1 MTQRPA
7 LLLDRIRAA
16 ITRDPE
22 SPAFLG
28 VSTISYASMR
38 ALVSATMRKLD
49 GDGIRAGQVVALTMS
64 QSPLHLFT
72 FLALARLGA
81 ISVSVSPVQS
91 DADRAALYR
100 RFGVTAVVSELAN
113 AGAPGVALIHLR
125 GIGAKGDENDFD
137 NWSYDPVGST
147 PLRIALTSGT
157 VGEQKGIEQSHEE
170 FARRLD
176 RRHYGEAERPRVLPP
191 NLHVTAALSLA
202 CHALSRGGAVVFP
215 PGYDAVALRAT
226 IQRFEV
232 TTLTFPPAHIA
243 MMLPTLPE
251 SGPAFPSVTHFRL
264 MSTAPSAAFLDEL
277 RRKVTPNIF
286 VPYSTTET
294 GVIAIA
300 TPELL
305 EKAPGCTGRV
315 VSDAELQVLGE
326 DGRVLPPNMPGEIRV
341 RVPGMPRGYFG
352 GADPARFRDG
362 WFHPRDTG
370 YVTEEGLV
378 YIQGRIDEV
387 INVGGRKLAPR
398 HAEAILE
405 EDPAVREAA
414 VFALD
419 SMTVGAIVVPKAP
432 VDWARLDALAR
443 DRLEVFAPARY
454 YEVSEL
460 PRNMLGK
467 IRRPELAALAA
478 SESAI
483 LRHDRSTT

>member
-1 MTQRPA
+1 MTERVP
-7 LLLDRIRAA
+7 LLLDRIREA
-16 ITRDPE
+16 IARDPE
-22 SPAFLG
+22 APAFLG
-28 VSTISYASMR
+28 AAPISYGAMR
-38 ALVSATMRKLD
+38 ALVSNTMRALD
-49 GDGIRAGQVVALTMS
+49 GQGIRAGQVVALTMS
-64 QSPLHLFT
+64 QSPMHIIT
-72 FLALARLGA
+72 FLALARLGV
-81 ISVSVSPVQS
+81 ISLSVSPIPL

-113 AGAPGVALIHLR
+113 AGAPGVLLIHLQ
-125 GIGAKGDENDFD
+125 GMGAKGTETEFD
-137 NWSYDPVGST
+137 TWSYEPVGAT

-157 VGEQKGIEQSHEE
+157 VGEQKGIEQSHED

-202 CHALSRGGAVVFP
+202 CHALTRGGTVVFP
-215 PGYDAVALRAT
+215 PGYDAASLTAT
-226 IQRFEV
+226 IQRFDV

-251 SGPAFPSVTHFRL
+251 NGPAFPTVTHFRL
-264 MSTAPSAAFLDEL
+264 MSTAPSAAFLEEL
-277 RRKVTPNIF
+277 RRKVTPHVF

-305 EKAPGCTGRV
+305 EKEPGCAGRIV
-315 VSDAELQVLGE
+315 PDAELEVIGE
-326 DGRVLPPNMPGEIRV
+326 GGRVLPPNTPGEIRV
-341 RVPGMPRGYFG
+341 RTPGMPRGYFG
-352 GADPARFRDG
+352 NADATRFRDG

-370 YVTEEGLV
+370 YVTEEGVV

-414 VFALD
+414 VFPLD
-419 SMTVGAIVVPKAP
+419 AMTVGAIIAAKGPI
-432 VDWARLDALAR
+432 DWTHLDEFART
-443 DRLEVFAPARY
+443 RLEVFAPVRY
-454 YEVSEL
+454 YEVAEL
-460 PRNMLGK
+460 PRNPLGK
-467 IRRPELAALAA
+467 IRRPELPALAV
-478 SESAI
+478 SAGAT
-483 LRHDRSTT
+483 LRHPAQ